1 MSKKTS
7 REIALERRK
16 AMSDSGKKAAAYS
29 STTQDR
35 VRSSQDIQNSG
46 IQSSPNTQNITKPT
60 IKHIPKTKVTR
71 KSSSTTL
78 SSKELVIERRK
89 AMSTHGK
96 SAINSSD
103 RTRTD
108 VKKEIPVNT
117 VKSTINKNQEVQN
130 SHNTE
135 IKTSKPNVKR
145 RIKQKRKPIT
155 NTSRDIV
162 LARREAQSKH
172 GKSATKQNTSA
183 ASLARRGDPDLS
195 SREISQRVR
204 ELRSKTG
211 ATGSNKGNGK
221 CRPCG
226 PNKNGAKQN
235 IADASWK
242 VGKSETD
249 SGQIVT
255 GTQANRSLKTT
266 GNEASTCRTVTGT
279 QYMGADVID
288 QFCQDRPS
296 YKQPLRSTVTSTTSG
311 NKVTGNEVG
320 RSERVTG
327 DEPGTCKHL
336 TGTEYVSANQSQK
349 YCGDVPRNPSKVKHS
364 TTIDGLKVSG
374 SLPGRSTLVTG
385 DESGSGHQL
394 TGDQYL
400 GSEPNPKGKAFEK
413 VGRYNTLNGNNVTG
427 TGVGRSDHMTGN
439 EHGSCKN
446 VTGDEYI
453 GSQQYEKFCGSKP
466 KPEARKVGLS
476 LSSKS
481 NLISGTMTGRSKIVT
496 GDEPGSCKVLTG
508 TPYAGLDQIN
518 ENCNNET
525 SEDMKS
531 RATVNSGNNSNA
543 RLTGQQPG
551 IGGVMTGA
559 KKGACKNLTGTPY
572 VGGDQ
577 FSQACDNPP
586 HDTAYAN
593 QEKSA
598 GNSWNEFSVKSPSR
612 DNYSEKNTQ
621 GVTGN
626 EYENGSKVTGPFDM
640 AVDKVT
646 GTEKFR
652 FEPNKNITYKQK
664 MEIEEADRA
673 AKTPEKRVAS
683 RITGEGQSVGNVT
696 GDDWD
701 RGDKVTG
708 TEGASSRKRNPS
720 RAGFMSAMPPMEV
733 KRNEETE
740 KPDFLITGSSGNTRE
755 GQLVTFSGGARG

>member
-1 MSKKTS
+1 MKTS

-16 AMSDSGKKAAAYS
+16 AMSDSGKKAVANS
-29 STTQDR
+29 STTKDR
-35 VRSSQDIQNSG
+35 VRTSDDMQISG
-46 IQSSPNTQNITKPT
+46 IKSSIDTNTAK
-60 IKHIPKTKVTR
+60 KHIPTVKMNK
-71 KSSSTTL
+71 KSFSKNL

-96 SAINSSD
+96 SAISSSD
-103 RTRTD
+103 RTRT
-108 VKKEIPVNT
+108 EA
-117 VKSTINKNQEVQN
+117 NKNIQVN
-130 SHNTE
+130 E
-135 IKTSKPNVKR
+135 IKITPDKSPDLSNSGNSENKVLNTKIKR
-145 RIKQKRKPIT
+145 RVTQKRKPIT

-162 LARREAQSKH
+162 MARREAQSKH
-172 GKSATKQNTSA
+172 GKSASKQINSA
-183 ASLARRGDPDLS
+183 ASMARRGDPDLS

-211 ATGSNKGNGK
+211 ATGNKSNGK

-242 VGKSETD
+242 VGNSETD

-255 GTQANRSLKTT
+255 GTQANRSVKTT

-279 QYMGADVID
+279 QYMGSEVVD

-320 RSERVTG
+320 RSDRVTG
-327 DEPGTCKHL
+327 DEPGTCKTL

-349 YCGDVPRNPSKVKHS
+349 YCGEVSKNPSKVKHS
-364 TTIDGLKVSG
+364 TTTDGLKVSG

-385 DESGSGHQL
+385 DESGSGQQL

-413 VGRYNTLNGNNVTG
+413 VGSYNTLNGNNVTG
-427 TGVGRSDHMTGN
+427 TGVGRSEHMTGN

-466 KPEARKVGLS
+466 KPEASKVGLS

-518 ENCNNET
+518 ENCSTEI

-531 RATVNSGNNSNA
+531 RSTVNSGNNSNA

-551 IGGVMTGA
+551 IGGLMTGA

-577 FSQACDNPP
+577 LSQACDNPP
-586 HDTAYAN
+586 NDTAYAN
-593 QEKSA
+593 PEKSA
-598 GNSWNEFSVKSPSR
+598 GNSWKEFSVKSPSR
-612 DNYSEKNTQ
+612 DKYSEKNTQ

-646 GTEKFR
+646 GTDKFR

-664 MEIEEADRA
+664 MEIEEAARA

-733 KRNEETE
+733 KRNDETE